1 MTNEIRTEE
10 PGGPAPH
17 RPADA
22 GTRLAVVRTF
32 AALDRTLMAWVRTAT
47 SLISFGFSIYKVF
60 QTLFESEA
68 VTDRHFLGPRGV
80 ALIMIA
86 LGVGGLLMATVEYRQ
101 QMRDMLDE
109 YRQFGPF
116 RRSPA
121 FAVAGSIAGLGVLG
135 FVLVVL
141 RI

>member
-1 MTNEIRTEE
+1 MTNEIRSEE

-47 SLISFGFSIYKVF
+47 SPISFGFSIYKVF
-60 QTLFESEA
+60 QTLFENEA
-68 VTDRHFLGPRGV
+68 VADRHFLGPRGV
-80 ALIMIA
+80 ALIMIS
-86 LGVGGLLMATVEYRQ
+86 LGVGGL
-101 QMRDMLDE
+101 
-109 YRQFGPF
+109 
-116 RRSPA
+116 
-121 FAVAGSIAGLGVLG
+121 LGVLG